1 MGKSAYKDANA
12 PQCYVIHTSPVWLIN
27 VENILTF
34 QIVYT
39 VSEYIYIYLTVSVG
53 QNLYM
58 KIVGILGTQF
68 GSYPDVANNVC
79 TLLIQQIY
87 TIKIM

>member
-39 VSEYIYIYLTVSVG
+39 VSEYIYIYIYIYIFDSKCGAKLVHEDRGNIGYTVW
-53 QNLYM
+53 
-58 KIVGILGTQF
+58 
-68 GSYPDVANNVC
+68 
-79 TLLIQQIY
+79 
-87 TIKIM
+87 